1 MEFKD
6 LPSDVQKTAAHTLH
20 SVLREIGKDIASEP
34 AKDLAR
40 KIKTAFVELYNVGT
54 DSETVET
61 KTVSSPIFS
70 LEPGVL
76 SGEICTEISSE
87 LLPVIREAI
96 CRRGLDGSYDH
107 DVLQVLRYN
116 QVNHLIPTRVLVKG
130 GEITC
135 KILK

>member
-6 LPSDVQKTAAHTLH
+6 LPPDVQKTAAHTLH
-20 SVLREIGKDIASEP
+20 SVLREIGKDIESEP

-40 KIKTAFVELYNVGT
+40 KIKTAFVELYNV

-61 KTVSSPIFS
+61 RTVSSPIFS

-87 LLPVIREAI
+87 LLPIIREAI
-96 CRRGLDGSYDH
+96 RRRGLDGSYDH
-107 DVLQVLRYN
+107 DVLQVLRTM
-116 QVNHLIPTRVLVKG
+116 VTSLGV
-130 GEITC
+130 
-135 KILK
+135 

>member
-20 SVLREIGKDIASEP
+20 SVLREIGKASEP

-107 DVLQVLRYN
+107 DVLQVLRTM
-116 QVNHLIPTRVLVKG
+116 VTSLGI
-130 GEITC
+130 
-135 KILK
+135 

>member
-70 LEPGVL
+70 LEPSVL
-76 SGEICTEISSE
+76 SGEIYTEISSE

-107 DVLQVLRYN
+107 DVLQVLRTM
-116 QVNHLIPTRVLVKG
+116 VTSLGI
-130 GEITC
+130 
-135 KILK
+135 

>member
-6 LPSDVQKTAAHTLH
+6 LPPDVQKTAAHTLH
-20 SVLREIGKDIASEP
+20 SVLREIGKDIESEP

-40 KIKTAFVELYNVGT
+40 KIKTAFVELYNVDT

-61 KTVSSPIFS
+61 RTISSPIFS

-87 LLPVIREAI
+87 LLPIIREAI
-96 CRRGLDGSYDH
+96 RHRGLDGSYDH
-107 DVLQVLRYN
+107 DVLQVLRTM
-116 QVNHLIPTRVLVKG
+116 VTSLGV
-130 GEITC
+130 
-135 KILK
+135 

>member
-70 LEPGVL
+70 LEPGND
-76 SGEICTEISSE
+76 SN
-87 LLPVIREAI
+87 LLIVFYVQIMPDDFVMQLHRF
-96 CRRGLDGSYDH
+96 
-107 DVLQVLRYN
+107 
-116 QVNHLIPTRVLVKG
+116 
-130 GEITC
+130 
-135 KILK
+135 

>member
-40 KIKTAFVELYNVGT
+40 KIKTAFVELYNVGA

-70 LEPGVL
+70 LELGVL
-76 SGEICTEISSE
+76 SGEICAEISSE

-107 DVLQVLRYN
+107 DVLQVLRTM
-116 QVNHLIPTRVLVKG
+116 VTSLGI
-130 GEITC
+130 
-135 KILK
+135 

>member
-1 MEFKD
+1 MRLTMEFKD

-87 LLPVIREAI
+87 LNRP
-96 CRRGLDGSYDH
+96 G
-107 DVLQVLRYN
+107 N
-116 QVNHLIPTRVLVKG
+116 P
-130 GEITC
+130 
-135 KILK
+135 

>member
-1 MEFKD
+1 MRLTMEFKD

-76 SGEICTEISSE
+76 AGEICTEISSE

-107 DVLQVLRYN
+107 DVLQVLRTM
-116 QVNHLIPTRVLVKG
+116 VISLGI
-130 GEITC
+130 
-135 KILK
+135 